1 MLKTFCSLVMVVLGG
16 HPSKRQVMDALDD
29 ALQPCQNYIL
39 QNWNSPE
46 VSRNE
51 S

>member
-1 MLKTFCSLVMVVLGG
+1 MLNTFYALILIVLGG
-16 HPSKRQVMDALDD
+16 HPSKRQVMEALDD
-29 ALQPCQNYIL
+29 ALQPCQNFIL

-46 VSRNE
+46 VSQ